1 MTAGDFMIDANRILC
16 PVDFS
21 EHSARALTYA
31 AKLTAWYGAKLL
43 VVHVMP
49 PLPPATTS
57 ALAGTARTLT
67 ERNLRAAID
76 AVRTPGL
83 DADTTLVESGDA
95 AGAILDTADSFDAD
109 VVVMGSHGRSGVQRV
124 LLGSVLEALLHRS
137 RRPVLAVPSHV
148 DPAHLVS
155 GAALREVVCAVDL
168 ATPSLAALA
177 YALAMAEEANA
188 HLTLLHVIEVP
199 PELLHPPQPPYEAFD
214 AEAVRTEAEADA
226 LNRLRK
232 LVPEHARD
240 YCTIETSVL
249 EGGVSRQVLRLAG
262 NRQADLI
269 VLGVHGRNALDLAV
283 FGSNSKDI
291 VRQATCPV
299 LIVPAGRP
307 ADRRVPVRL
316 RRRAAQSGSTPS

>member
-1 MTAGDFMIDANRILC
+1 MIDANRILC

-21 EHSARALTYA
+21 EHSTRALAYA
-31 AKLTAWYGAKLL
+31 AKLSAWYSAKLL
-43 VVHVMP
+43 VVHIMP
-49 PLPPATTS
+49 SLPPATVS
-57 ALAGTARTLT
+57 ALAGTARMVT
-67 ERNLRAAID
+67 ERNLRAAIEGL
-76 AVRTPGL
+76 RMPGL
-83 DADTTLVESGDA
+83 DADIALIESGDA
-95 AGAILDTADSFDAD
+95 AGAIIDAAESFDAD

-124 LLGSVLEALLHRS
+124 LLGSVLEALLHKS

-155 GAALREVVCAVDL
+155 GATLREIVCAVDL
-168 ATPSLAALA
+168 ATPSLTALA

-199 PELLHPPQPPYEAFD
+199 PELQHPPQPPYAAFD
-214 AEAVRTEAEADA
+214 ADAVRAEAEADM

-232 LVPEHARD
+232 LIPEHARD

-262 NRQADLI
+262 NRRADLI

-299 LIVPAGRP
+299 LVVPAGRP
-307 ADRRVPVRL
+307 ADRRVPVRR
-316 RRRAAQSGSTPS
+316 RRRAAESGSVPS